1 MKTDTT
7 DATIEK
13 LVFRNADGV
22 IERMIE
28 RPLKLKVDASTH
40 YSKDPTTAFV
50 GQFLADVSADDE
62 VRARLAILEQMV
74 GLMLNE
80 QCNKSSMSSTDRRA
94 AHSRYAAFV
103 NTQIDALAAAMREYD
118 RLAEKFRSRA
128 QASLQ
133 RIFFRAGLQD

>member
-1 MKTDTT
+1 MQTDSTS
-7 DATIEK
+7 ATIEK

-28 RPLKLKVDASTH
+28 RPLRLKVDASTH

-50 GQFLADVSADDE
+50 AQFFADVSADDE
-62 VRARLAILEQMV
+62 VRARLATLEQIV
-74 GLMLNE
+74 GLVLNE
-80 QCNKSSMSSTDRRA
+80 RCNEASLSIADRRA

-103 NTQIDALAAAMREYD
+103 NTQVDALAASRREYD

-128 QASLQ
+128 QAALQ
-133 RIFFRAGLQD
+133 RIFFRCGLQD